1 MPGRRARRVSA
12 VEQLSPDVGTELLE
26 AHGHSAC
33 ATPIRSL
40 PEADIHIVSEPREA
54 LHQLEQRDLAEL
66 TVKYHRELRLRDAE
80 HGCRLRLGH
89 PAFREEFGN
98 SADEL
103 RFDGHDPAIAIAEV
117 GVNIGA
123 AQSTYCMLA
132 GASFHSGLLRR
143 PLLSLLHL
151 FGRISSHD
159 SVGPE
164 GKWGS
169 LHLPR
174 GAPVGFR
181 QSSRSTAVMTPV
193 LRDRAS

>member
-1 MPGRRARRVSA
+1 MSTMARRPAPGVDA
-12 VEQLSPDVGTELLE
+12 VEQLSPGAGMVSLE

-33 ATPIRSL
+33 TTPIRSF

-66 TVKYHRELRLRDAE
+66 TVKNHRQLRLRDAE

-103 RFDGHDPAIAIAEV
+103 RFDGHAPAIAIAEV
-117 GVNIGA
+117 GVNMGA

-132 GASFHSGLLRR
+132 GANFHSGLLRR

-151 FGRISSHD
+151 FGCISSHD

-169 LHLPR
+169 LNLLR
-174 GAPVGFR
+174 GALVGFR
-181 QSSRSTAVMTPV
+181 
-193 LRDRAS
+193 